1 MLTVH
6 HLNQSRS
13 QRVLWALEELQLPY
27 QVVSYQRGKDM
38 LAPAELKSVHPLGKS
53 PVVEDNGHILAESG
67 AILEYL
73 QETYDSARRLKPESV
88 EDKLQYRFW
97 LHYAEGSLMPL
108 LLMKLVFA
116 SLGKPPVPFGMRTLG
131 NALGKGVQKAW
142 LNRQVDTHAR
152 FIEAH
157 LSRQRW
163 FAGAE
168 LSMADIQ
175 MSFPAMALLARGGV
189 ENLPHLTQW
198 IQRVEQRPA
207 WQKAVERGGL
217 SPYPANKLLLKPMTG
232 ENCYQRN
239 TKMLPDCAWT
249 ITFAHRLVIS

>member
-1 MLTVH
+1 MGAG
-6 HLNQSRS
+6 
-13 QRVLWALEELQLPY
+13 RVAAALSGCLL
-27 QVVSYQRGKDM
+27 SAGKGY
-38 LAPAELKSVHPLGKS
+38 ARASGVKSVHPLGKS

-108 LLMKLVFA
+108 LLMKLVFS
-116 SLGKPPVPFGMRTLG
+116 SLGKPPVPFGIRTLG

-142 LNRQVDTHAR
+142 LNRQVETHAR
-152 FIEAH
+152 FIESH

-189 ENLPHLTQW
+189 GDLPHLTQW
-198 IQRVEQRPA
+198 VQRVEQRPA
-207 WQKAVERGGL
+207 WQKAIERGGPFTL
-217 SPYPANKLLLKPMTG
+217 PG
-232 ENCYQRN
+232 E
-239 TKMLPDCAWT
+239 
-249 ITFAHRLVIS
+249 

>member
-13 QRVLWALEELQLPY
+13 HRAIWALEELGLPY
-27 QVVSYQRGKDM
+27 EIVHYQREKNM
-38 LAPAELKSVHPLGKS
+38 LAPEALKKVHPLGKS
-53 PVVEDNGHILAESG
+53 PIIEDNGLILAESG

-73 QETYDSARRLKPESV
+73 QETYDAESRLKPLDPAHKV
-88 EDKLQYRFW
+88 QYRFW

-108 LLMKLVFA
+108 LLMKLVFS
-116 SLGKPPVPFGMRTLG
+116 SLGKPPVPFGRRTLG

-152 FIEAH
+152 FIESH

-198 IQRVEQRPA
+198 VQRVEQRPA
-207 WQKAVERGGL
+207 WQKAVERGGPFTL
-217 SPYPANKLLLKPMTG
+217 PG
-232 ENCYQRN
+232 E
-239 TKMLPDCAWT
+239 
-249 ITFAHRLVIS
+249 

>member
-1 MLTVH
+1 
-6 HLNQSRS
+6 
-13 QRVLWALEELQLPY
+13 
-27 QVVSYQRGKDM
+27 
-38 LAPAELKSVHPLGKS
+38 
-53 PVVEDNGHILAESG
+53 
-67 AILEYL
+67 
-73 QETYDSARRLKPESV
+73 
-88 EDKLQYRFW
+88 
-97 LHYAEGSLMPL
+97 
-108 LLMKLVFA
+108 
-116 SLGKPPVPFGMRTLG
+116 
-131 NALGKGVQKAW
+131 
-142 LNRQVDTHAR
+142 VDTHAR

-198 IQRVEQRPA
+198 VQRVEQRPA
-207 WQKAVERGGL
+207 WQKAVERGGR

>member
-27 QVVSYQRGKDM
+27 QVVSYQPGKDM

-198 IQRVEQRPA
+198 VQRVEQRPA
-207 WQKAVERGGL
+207 WQKAVERGGPFTL
-217 SPYPANKLLLKPMTG
+217 PG
-232 ENCYQRN
+232 E
-239 TKMLPDCAWT
+239 
-249 ITFAHRLVIS
+249 

>member
-1 MLTVH
+1 
-6 HLNQSRS
+6 
-13 QRVLWALEELQLPY
+13 
-27 QVVSYQRGKDM
+27 M

-142 LNRQVDTHAR
+142 LNRQLETHAR

-189 ENLPHLTQW
+189 DDLPHLTQW
-198 IQRVEQRPA
+198 VQCVEQRPA
-207 WQKAVERGGL
+207 WQKAIERGGPFTL
-217 SPYPANKLLLKPMTG
+217 PG
-232 ENCYQRN
+232 E
-239 TKMLPDCAWT
+239 
-249 ITFAHRLVIS
+249 

>member
-27 QVVSYQRGKDM
+27 QVVSYQRGKGM

-198 IQRVEQRPA
+198 VQRVEQRPA
-207 WQKAVERGGL
+207 WQKAVERGGPFTL
-217 SPYPANKLLLKPMTG
+217 PG
-232 ENCYQRN
+232 E
-239 TKMLPDCAWT
+239 
-249 ITFAHRLVIS
+249 

>member
-1 MLTVH
+1 
-6 HLNQSRS
+6 
-13 QRVLWALEELQLPY
+13 
-27 QVVSYQRGKDM
+27 
-38 LAPAELKSVHPLGKS
+38 
-53 PVVEDNGHILAESG
+53 
-67 AILEYL
+67 
-73 QETYDSARRLKPESV
+73 
-88 EDKLQYRFW
+88 
-97 LHYAEGSLMPL
+97 MPL

-152 FIEAH
+152 FIESH

-189 ENLPHLTQW
+189 ENLPYLTQW
-198 IQRVEQRPA
+198 VQRVEQRPA
-207 WQKAVERGGL
+207 WQKAVERGGPFTL
-217 SPYPANKLLLKPMTG
+217 PG
-232 ENCYQRN
+232 E
-239 TKMLPDCAWT
+239 
-249 ITFAHRLVIS
+249 